1 MRQNFVHGDVAM
13 ARTFSVEIVT
23 PERVLF
29 SSDQV
34 VSLSVPAWEGSLGV
48 LAFHAPMVAALKIGT
63 ITIRLADGEEVRAST
78 TGGFMEV
85 ADNKATILCDVAEL
99 DREIDVQRAQRA
111 LQRAIERLRNFQNPN
126 IDRERARRAKE
137 RAMARLKAAGAI

>member
-1 MRQNFVHGDVAM
+1 MP
-13 ARTFSVEIVT
+13 RTFSVEVLT

-34 VSLSVPAWEGSLGV
+34 VSLSVPAWEGSLGIM
-48 LAFHAPMVAALKIGT
+48 AFHAPLVAALRIGV
-63 ITIRLADGEEVRAST
+63 ITIKLANGDEERIAT

-85 ADNKATILCDVAEL
+85 ANNRAVILCDIAEL
-99 DREIDVQRAQRA
+99 DHEIDVERAQRA
-111 LQRAIERLRNFQNPN
+111 LQRALNRLRNFQDPN

-137 RAMARLKAAGAI
+137 RALARLKAAGAI